1 MLDKLILHCGNQA
14 RLAKFLGVT
23 RATVTQWK
31 NDGYMTKA
39 RAYEIEV
46 KTNGL
51 FKAKDLIKGDDNDW
65 C

>member
-1 MLDKLILHCGNQA
+1 M
-14 RLAKFLGVT
+14 T